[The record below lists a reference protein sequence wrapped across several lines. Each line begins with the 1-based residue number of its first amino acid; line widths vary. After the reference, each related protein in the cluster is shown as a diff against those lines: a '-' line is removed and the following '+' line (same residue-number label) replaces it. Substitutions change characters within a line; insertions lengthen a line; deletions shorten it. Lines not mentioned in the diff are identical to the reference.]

1 MSMVL
6 KSSLT
11 AVLAAIFLALC
22 PAARA
27 AEAKAPASLQE
38 QLQVLSS
45 ALVESFN
52 TGDWEMLEL
61 VADGVKAAGLKG
73 PDLEVFVLTSER
85 DAAFRSDP
93 MMGMWPDRNR
103 ILVWGLAFRAK
114 LGGEKAL
121 AALREKALAKL
132 TPVEQPKPAKGG
144 VFNPEEYKAWS
155 KYQAE
160 LAARN
165 TALLAL
171 ALLGDK
177 DAGAPAWEAL
187 QKTDPGAG
195 LGWAGV
201 TASGLVLAVLAAE
214 GEAGWKKLAGFC
226 SPAEGDGAE
235 FGRRVTVLASLAALA
250 NTDRPASHAQAFK
263 VEGKLAKTLP
273 ADAGATLRAAFVKL
287 AEKLPEAETANF
299 SILFAA
305 GAIPGLTGDEAALQA
320 LKSLKGRCKTGA
332 AGQWDKAIDRI
343 ISPPPAK
350 QPAAGGP
357 AKPDPVPQKETF

>member
-1 MSMVL
+1 
-6 KSSLT
+6 
-11 AVLAAIFLALC
+11 
-22 PAARA
+22 
-27 AEAKAPASLQE
+27 
-38 QLQVLSS
+38 
-45 ALVESFN
+45 
-52 TGDWEMLEL
+52 MLEL

-73 PDLEVFVLTSER
+73 PDLEVFALTSER
-85 DAAFRSDP
+85 DAALNTA
-93 MMGMWPDRNR
+93 MGMWPDKNR

-155 KYQAE
+155 KYQAD
-160 LAARN
+160 LAVRN

-171 ALLGDK
+171 ALLGNK
-177 DAGAPAWEAL
+177 DAGSTAWETLLKAE
-187 QKTDPGAG
+187 PGAG
-195 LGWAGV
+195 GWGL
-201 TASGLVLAVLAAE
+201 TASPLVLAVLAAE